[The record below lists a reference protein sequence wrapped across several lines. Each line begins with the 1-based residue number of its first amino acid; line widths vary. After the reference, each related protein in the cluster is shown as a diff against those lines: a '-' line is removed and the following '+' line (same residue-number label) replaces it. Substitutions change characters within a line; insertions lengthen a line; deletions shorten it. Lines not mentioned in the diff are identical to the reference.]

1 MLAGFSNANPQIG
14 HVSSSAPCNVAV
26 VYVPLL
32 SNSTSTCEAK
42 WCLHT
47 KTYMLDALSA
57 VQIAKSCC
65 KALIA
70 PLYCLPELRSGVKLL
85 SLFISV
91 NRSFNLRVRVSL
103 FCYADA
109 RVRVRVRVRNKCK
122 RSDRL

>member
-1 MLAGFSNANPQIG
+1 MHAGSSNAKPQIG
-14 HVSSSAPCNVAV
+14 HVSSLAPSNVAV
-26 VYVPLL
+26 VYVSLL

-47 KTYMLDALSA
+47 KTYVLDALSA

-85 SLFISV
+85 SLFISLPILQSCHDEPGPFLEPYSWDFIDRTCV
-91 NRSFNLRVRVSL
+91 NNCNDSRTT
-103 FCYADA
+103 
-109 RVRVRVRVRNKCK
+109 
-122 RSDRL
+122 